1 MERFFAVLL
10 SAGDVSGAS
19 VEINATLKTAPDREK
34 RTVGLLPM

>member
-19 VEINATLKTAPDREK
+19 VETPRMCFRLMWAY
-34 RTVGLLPM
+34 PMLF